1 MTTSFYAS
9 FNIWMA
15 VAVLMLFIGVE
26 GKLFPLLCVLAIAA
40 YNFYG
45 FTRSKP
51 DYE

>member
-1 MTTSFYAS
+1 MTTSFHIT

-45 FTRSKP
+45 LIRSKP
-51 DYE
+51 NHE